1 MAPRAGDG
9 RLSRAEAGPITTGM
23 AGSPAN
29 EHLPWW
35 SWVLPAAG
43 WAALAALH
51 GATGP
56 LALVLAAALVG
67 TVFAAVHHAE
77 VVAHRLGEPFGTL
90 VLALAV
96 TVIEVGLIVSV
107 MLADPV
113 GKAALARDTVFAV
126 IMLVLNGLV
135 GLCLVLGGARHHEQ
149 GFQARGASAF
159 LAVLVAQATLVLV
172 LPNYTTS
179 AEGPH
184 YAPVQLGFVAVV
196 SLVLWLVIVFVQ
208 TVRHRDYFL
217 PAPDRDSEGDHAEP
231 PPAQAAWISFG
242 LMVAA
247 LAAVVLMGK
256 GLTPALEGGLAA
268 AGAPAALVG
277 VAIAAIVLLPE
288 SIAAVRAARRNR
300 LQTSLNLALGSIL
313 ASIGLTTSAVAVL
326 ALALRAPLTLGLD
339 PAKTVLLVLSF
350 AVAILTLAGGRTT
363 VLQGAVHLVIFATWL
378 FLIFVP

>member
-113 GKAALARDTVFAV
+113 DKAALARDTVFAV

-256 GLTPALEGGLAA
+256 GLTPALEGGLA
-268 AGAPAALVG
+268 
-277 VAIAAIVLLPE
+277 IAAIVLLPE
-288 SIAAVRAARRNR
+288 SIAAGRAARRNR

>member
-1 MAPRAGDG
+1 MPADITRAMAQAPRSAF
-9 RLSRAEAGPITTGM
+9 
-23 AGSPAN
+23 
-29 EHLPWW
+29 LPWW
-35 SWVLPAAG
+35 SWVLPVLG
-43 WAALAALH
+43 WGALGLLF

-96 TVIEVGLIVSV
+96 TVIEVGLILSI
-107 MLADPV
+107 MLGYLD
-113 GKAALARDTVFAV
+113 GKPTLVRDTILAV

-172 LPNYTTS
+172 LPNHTTS
-179 AEGPH
+179 TTGPT
-184 YAPVQLGFVAVV
+184 YAPLQLGFVAVV
-196 SLVLWLVIVFVQ
+196 SFVLWLVLVFVQ

-217 PAPDRDSEGDHAEP
+217 PPPDADGEDDHAAP
-231 PPAQAAWISFG
+231 PPDSAAWLSFV
-242 LMVAA
+242 LMIAA

-256 GLTPALEGGLAA
+256 ALTPALEQGLAA
-268 AGAPAALVG
+268 VGAPAAVVG
-277 VAIAAIVLLPE
+277 IAIAAIVLLPE
-288 SIAAVRAARRNR
+288 SLAAVRAARRNR

-326 ALALRAPLTLGLD
+326 ALVLDQRLTLGLSPQD
-339 PAKTVLLVLSF
+339 TVMLLLSF
-350 AVAILTLAGGRTT
+350 GVAILTLAGGRTT
-363 VLQGAVHLVIFATWL
+363 VLQGAVHLVIFAAWL
-378 FLIFVP
+378 FFVLVP